1 MKYGYVIVFNDDN
14 GKPVVKNK
22 IYNTLNDASI
32 YADTIDQSRCVKI
45 YPAINHQP
53 KGDGEFT
60 CLDIETMADLIEDMK
75 MLLMFDYNEDGT
87 APKASHHICMSL
99 NHLSNA
105 YQEMKLANIE
115 QMQG

>member
-1 MKYGYVIVFNDDN
+1 MNFGYVIIFNDDDE
-14 GKPVVKNK
+14 KPVIKDR
-22 IYNTLNDASI
+22 IFSTLNDASI
-32 YADTIDQSRCVKI
+32 YADSINQSRNVRI

-60 CLDIETMADLIEDMK
+60 CLDIEAMADLIEDMK

-105 YQEMKLANIE
+105 YQEMKLASIE